1 MSNHFSQFWNLIF
14 KPLPLLPPPP
24 TLLFTLIG
32 ISSILES
39 FCTDENFCT
48 FLNTT

>member
-1 MSNHFSQFWNLIF
+1 MSNHFSILEPNIHA
-14 KPLPLLPPPP
+14 PPPPP
-24 TLLFTLIG
+24 TPPNLLFTLIG